1 KVAVIITDGATTLS
15 QGSRGVEGNGSTY
28 TSDHGTRTLNQ
39 IKRLKDKGYT
49 VYSVGIEMGAE
60 NGISKEA
67 AEQLVI
73 NMATSPDHAFL
84 ASEVEEV
91 QAHLNSIKEELTLD
105 TNNKVN
111 NGSIND
117 PITDEFILPENP
129 FGQAGNENLED
140 GEFFL
145 SASDNSLLDGVT
157 VKSEN
162 QHIKVDGL
170 NLGEDEWVKVRY
182 KVQIDTDNPDL
193 DPSELYKTN
202 GTTTLTPDGDDPD
215 SKREFPEPEA
225 SAEPLKVKGSK
236 AWADW
241 DYDVHRPDEITLQ
254 LVREVDGEDVVVD
267 ETTVQDNGTAVWSYE
282 FEEAVVYDSKGN
294 KIEYKIRE
302 IMPGD
307 SDDYY
312 EYEFGGISPET
323 TDVRNLFKQDPSI
336 KLVKTA
342 KSTSELGEDELE
354 VGKDINYT
362 FEFTNTGNLPLKD
375 ISLEDELDG
384 ISTITYETLNGEP
397 LTQNIADV
405 VMEPGDV
412 IVATA
417 TYNVTQED
425 FEHGQVPNHAEVVG
439 TPTVPNPNQFGGQMN
454 PFDDTPVR

>member
-1 KVAVIITDGATTLS
+1 VAA
-15 QGSRGVEGNGSTY
+15 
-28 TSDHGTRTLNQ
+28 LNDISVQ
-39 IKRLKDKGYT
+39 LKNNT
-49 VYSVGIEMGAE
+49 VV
-60 NGISKEA
+60 
-67 AEQLVI
+67 
-73 NMATSPDHAFL
+73 
-84 ASEVEEV
+84 
-91 QAHLNSIKEELTLD
+91 
-105 TNNKVN
+105 
-111 NGSIND
+111 NGSITD

-129 FGQAGNENLED
+129 FGQAGSDQLEN
-140 GEFFL
+140 GEYFL
-145 SASDNSLLDGVT
+145 SASDPSLLEGVK

-170 NLGEDEWVKVRY
+170 NLGEGEWVKVRY

-193 DPSELYKTN
+193 DPSDFYKTN

-215 SKREFPEPEA
+215 NKREFPEPEA

-282 FEEAVVYDSKGN
+282 FEEAVVYDTNGD

-307 SDDYY
+307 SGNYY
-312 EYEFGGISPET
+312 EYEFGGISEET

-342 KSTSELGEDELE
+342 KSTSELGEDEIE

-362 FEFTNTGNLPLKD
+362 FQFTNTGNLPLKD
-375 ISLEDELDG
+375 VSLEDELYG
-384 ISTITYETLNGEP
+384 ISAITYETLNGEP
-397 LTQNIADV
+397 LTKDIADV

-417 TYNVTQED
+417 TYTVTQVD
-425 FEHGQVPNHAEVVG
+425 YDYGQVDNHAEVVG

-454 PFDDTPVR
+454 QFDDTPVRDDDDASVPGELNASISLEKTADKETVSQAGDKVVYTFVVTNTGN